1 MAIRALGLIEVSG
14 MLSAIVASDAALKSA
29 DVNLL
34 GNRRI
39 RGGLTTVELYG
50 DVAAVQSAVEAGVR
64 ALEGTNN
71 LISSHVIAR
80 LDEQVENMLLKS
92 IKTKKP
98 KESEVIKETQ
108 EEPVIEEKPMI
119 EETETESSIQL
130 FSAEEQPEESSQSEA
145 DSFTKESLS
154 ELKVTQ
160 LRALA
165 YKQPLSGIEVSQI
178 KNAEKDK
185 LIEALVNEGGN
196 N

>member
-108 EEPVIEEKPMI
+108 EPVIEEKPMI

-130 FSAEEQPEESSQSEA
+130 FSAEEQPEDSSQSEA

>member
-108 EEPVIEEKPMI
+108 EPVIEKKPMI